1 MNVKETRRT
10 IINSKKIDF
19 IFIICYVI
27 YSILFYA
34 YVSMMAMPE
43 YDAADYLIN
52 ARDWVSNEPL
62 YRDFRPPLISWI
74 IAGVYSLT
82 GENWIIIKYL
92 MPVFTLAAGLVL
104 YKHFKEYKGSMFAF
118 GVTALTLLNPYVFF
132 WSTQILTEG
141 LSLFFLVMTLYFC
154 KSNNK
159 NSALLAGIML
169 GLTFASRYPIA
180 IQAFTIVIVEAIIR
194 KNPKYLVRVLT
205 GAAPIILIVVLAVYM
220 KSGSFSG
227 AISQD
232 TIFIFPPSSFYL
244 LNWQQ
249 IWGFG
254 FLLAPLAL
262 LFRRTWMDKYN
273 YTFIAWF
280 IIALLFWSSNSYNY
294 QPRFAIQFTPAI
306 SFLVILALEN
316 ISKFNFS
323 LITNKIKGR

>member
-1 MNVKETRRT
+1 MNVKETRRPL
-10 IINSKKIDF
+10 INSKIDF
-19 IFIICYVI
+19 IFIISYVI
-27 YSILFYA
+27 YSVLFYF

-52 ARDWVSNEPL
+52 ARAWVSNERL
-62 YRDFRPPLISWI
+62 DSDIRPPLISWI

-104 YKHFKEYKGSMFAF
+104 YKHLKEYKGSMFAF

-159 NSALLAGIML
+159 HSALLAGIML

-180 IQAFTIVIVEAIIR
+180 IQAFAIVIVEAIIR
-194 KNPKYLVRVLT
+194 KNPKYLVRVLM
-205 GAAPIILIVVLAVYM
+205 GAIPIILFVVLAVYM
-220 KSGSFSG
+220 KNGSFSG
-227 AISQD
+227 AIPQD
-232 TIFIFPPSSFYL
+232 TQFIFPPSTFYL
-244 LNWQQ
+244 SNWQE

-294 QPRFAIQFTPAI
+294 QPRFAVQFTPAV

-316 ISKFNFS
+316 IYKFNFS
-323 LITNKIKGR
+323 LYTNKIKGR

>member
-1 MNVKETRRT
+1 MNMKSISRT
-10 IINSKKIDF
+10 IIKSKIDF
-19 IFIICYVI
+19 IFIISYVI

-34 YVSMMAMPE
+34 YVSMMEVPE
-43 YDAADYLIN
+43 YDSADYLVN
-52 ARDWVSNEPL
+52 ARAWVTNERL
-62 YRDFRPPLISWI
+62 YSDIRPPMISWI
-74 IAGVYSLT
+74 IAGVWSLT

-104 YKHFKEYKGSMFAF
+104 YKHLKEYKGIMFAF
-118 GVTALTLLNPYVFF
+118 GVTALTFLNPNVFF

-141 LSLFFLVMTLYFC
+141 LSLFFLIMTLYFC
-154 KSNNK
+154 KSKNK
-159 NSALLAGIML
+159 NSALLTGIML

-180 IQAFTIVIVEAIIR
+180 LQAITIVIVEAIIR
-194 KNPKYLVRVLT
+194 KNPKYLLRVFT
-205 GAAPIILIVVLAVYM
+205 GAAPIILIVLLAVYM
-220 KSGSFSG
+220 KNGSFSG

-244 LNWQQ
+244 SNWQE

-262 LFRRTWMDKYN
+262 MFRRTWMDKYN

-294 QPRFAIQFTPAI
+294 QPRFMVQFSPAV
-306 SFLVILALEN
+306 SFLVILAIEN
-316 ISKFNFS
+316 ISRFNFS